1 MTFFRILLIFVVQLV
16 FARSEKNNI
25 EPNELYR
32 LLEASK
38 GWVMNDEIEG
48 YKLFS
53 KKIENQDLSAV
64 MVTYE
69 TSIPLLSIQEVLMD
83 VENYESF
90 LSSSSKMV
98 TKQLKK
104 DDTAVV
110 GYQFIPIN
118 FPFMNDRHYC
128 FKLIKNEINIENSK
142 TLVKWFLLDEDQ
154 ELLDLQSSNKTNPIY
169 LKYGAGLW
177 LVDSID
183 KSKIKISYRLFMDP
197 GGSIPNFLTEKI
209 NENSI
214 INLFKDVIAE
224 AERRT
229 S

>member
-25 EPNELYR
+25 EPKELYR

-53 KKIENQDLSAV
+53 KKIEDQDLSAV

-128 FKLIKNEINIENSK
+128 FKLIKNEINAENSK

-154 ELLDLQSSNKTNPIY
+154 ELLDAQLSNNTNPIY

-183 KSKIKISYRLFMDP
+183 KSKVKISYRLFMDP

-209 NENSI
+209 NEISI
-214 INLFKDVIAE
+214 INLFKDVIDE
-224 AERRT
+224 EERRT

>member
-1 MTFFRILLIFVVQLV
+1 MIFFRVFLIFIIQLV

-25 EPNELYR
+25 EPEELYK
-32 LLEASK
+32 LLEDSK
-38 GWVMNDEIEG
+38 GWVINDEIEG

-53 KKIENQDLSAV
+53 KKIEDQDLNAV
-64 MVTYE
+64 MVSYE
-69 TSIPLLSIQEVLMD
+69 TSVPLVSIQEVLMD

-104 DDTAVV
+104 DSSAVV

-128 FKLIKNEINIENSK
+128 FKLIKNEIDIKNSK
-142 TLVKWFLLDEDQ
+142 TLVKWFLLDEDT
-154 ELLDLQSSNKTNPIY
+154 ELLDIQSSNDANTVY
-169 LKYGAGLW
+169 LKYGAGIW
-177 LVDSID
+177 LVDSVD

-209 NENSI
+209 NEISI

-224 AERRT
+224 AGRRI

>member
-1 MTFFRILLIFVVQLV
+1 MIFLIFVFQLV
-16 FARSEKNNI
+16 FARSENNNI
-25 EPNELYR
+25 EPVELYKF
-32 LLEASK
+32 LEASK
-38 GWVMNDEIEG
+38 GWVINNEIEG

-53 KKIENQDLSAV
+53 KKIKDQDLSAV
-64 MVTYE
+64 MVSYE
-69 TSIPLLSIQEVLMD
+69 TSVPLSSIQEVLMD
-83 VENYESF
+83 VKNYEFF

-98 TKQLKK
+98 TKQLEK
-104 DDTAVV
+104 DSSTVV

-118 FPFMNDRHYC
+118 FPFMNDRHYY
-128 FKLIKNEINIENSK
+128 FKLIKNEINNENSN
-142 TLVKWFLLDEDQ
+142 TLVKWFLLDENK
-154 ELLDLQSSNKTNPIY
+154 ELLDFQSSNNNTVY

-183 KSKIKISYRLFMDP
+183 NSKIKISYRLFMDP
-197 GGSIPNFLTEKI
+197 GGSIPNFLIDKI
-209 NENSI
+209 NAISI

>member
-1 MTFFRILLIFVVQLV
+1 MIFLIFVFQLV
-16 FARSEKNNI
+16 FARSENNNI
-25 EPNELYR
+25 EPVELYKF
-32 LLEASK
+32 LEASK
-38 GWVMNDEIEG
+38 GWVINNEIEG

-53 KKIENQDLSAV
+53 KKIKDQDLSAV
-64 MVTYE
+64 MVSYE
-69 TSIPLLSIQEVLMD
+69 TSVPLSSIQEVLMD
-83 VENYESF
+83 VKNYEFF

-98 TKQLKK
+98 TKQLEK
-104 DDTAVV
+104 DSSTVV

-118 FPFMNDRHYC
+118 FPFMNDRHYY
-128 FKLIKNEINIENSK
+128 FKLIKNEINNENSN
-142 TLVKWFLLDEDQ
+142 TLVKWFLLDENK
-154 ELLDLQSSNKTNPIY
+154 ELLDFQSSNNNTVY

-183 KSKIKISYRLFMDP
+183 NSKIKISYRLFMDP
-197 GGSIPNFLTEKI
+197 GGSIPNFLIDKI
-209 NENSI
+209 NASSI

>member
-1 MTFFRILLIFVVQLV
+1 MIFLIFVFQLV
-16 FARSEKNNI
+16 FARSENNKI
-25 EPNELYR
+25 EPVELYKF
-32 LLEASK
+32 LEASK
-38 GWVMNDEIEG
+38 GWVINNEIEG

-53 KKIENQDLSAV
+53 KKIKDQDLSAV
-64 MVTYE
+64 MVSYE
-69 TSIPLLSIQEVLMD
+69 TSVPLSSIQEVLMD
-83 VENYESF
+83 VKNYEFF

-98 TKQLKK
+98 TKQLEK
-104 DDTAVV
+104 DSSTVV

-118 FPFMNDRHYC
+118 FPFMNDRHYY
-128 FKLIKNEINIENSK
+128 FKLIKNEINNENSN
-142 TLVKWFLLDEDQ
+142 TLVKWFLLDENK
-154 ELLDLQSSNKTNPIY
+154 ELLDFQSSNNNTVY

-183 KSKIKISYRLFMDP
+183 NSKIKISYRLFMDP
-197 GGSIPNFLTEKI
+197 GGSIPNFLIDKI
-209 NENSI
+209 NAISI

>member
-1 MTFFRILLIFVVQLV
+1 MIFFRVFLIFIVQLV

-25 EPNELYR
+25 EPEELYK
-32 LLEASK
+32 LLEDSK
-38 GWVMNDEIEG
+38 GWVINDEIEG

-53 KKIENQDLSAV
+53 KKIKDQDLSAV
-64 MVTYE
+64 MVSYE
-69 TSIPLLSIQEVLMD
+69 TSVPLSSIQEVLMD
-83 VENYESF
+83 VKNYEFF

-98 TKQLKK
+98 TKQLEK
-104 DDTAVV
+104 DSSTVV

-118 FPFMNDRHYC
+118 FPFMNDRHYY
-128 FKLIKNEINIENSK
+128 FKLIKNEINNENSN
-142 TLVKWFLLDEDQ
+142 TLVKWFLLDENK
-154 ELLDLQSSNKTNPIY
+154 ELLDFQSSNNNTVY

-183 KSKIKISYRLFMDP
+183 NSKIKISYRLFMDP
-197 GGSIPNFLTEKI
+197 GGSIPNFLIDKI
-209 NENSI
+209 NAFSI

>member
-1 MTFFRILLIFVVQLV
+1 MNFFMIFLIFVFQLV
-16 FARSEKNNI
+16 FARSENNKI
-25 EPNELYR
+25 EPVELYKF
-32 LLEASK
+32 LEASK
-38 GWVMNDEIEG
+38 GWVINNEIEG

-53 KKIENQDLSAV
+53 KKIKDQDLSAV
-64 MVTYE
+64 MVSYE
-69 TSIPLLSIQEVLMD
+69 TSVPLSSIQEVLMD
-83 VENYESF
+83 VKNYEFF

-98 TKQLKK
+98 TKQLEK
-104 DDTAVV
+104 DSSTVV

-118 FPFMNDRHYC
+118 FPFMNDRHYY
-128 FKLIKNEINIENSK
+128 FKLIKNEINNENSN
-142 TLVKWFLLDEDQ
+142 TLVKWFLLDENI
-154 ELLDLQSSNKTNPIY
+154 ELLDFESSNNNTVY

-183 KSKIKISYRLFMDP
+183 NSKIKISYRLFMDP
-197 GGSIPNFLTEKI
+197 GGSIPNFLIDKI
-209 NENSI
+209 NAISI

>member
-1 MTFFRILLIFVVQLV
+1 MIFLIFVFQLV
-16 FARSEKNNI
+16 FARSENNNI
-25 EPNELYR
+25 EPVELYKF
-32 LLEASK
+32 LEASK
-38 GWVMNDEIEG
+38 GWVINNEIEG

-53 KKIENQDLSAV
+53 KKIKDQDLSAV
-64 MVTYE
+64 MVSYE
-69 TSIPLLSIQEVLMD
+69 TSVPLSSIQEVLMD
-83 VENYESF
+83 VKNYEFF

-98 TKQLKK
+98 TKQLEK
-104 DDTAVV
+104 DSSTVV

-118 FPFMNDRHYC
+118 FPFMNDRHYY
-128 FKLIKNEINIENSK
+128 FKLIKNEINNENSN
-142 TLVKWFLLDEDQ
+142 TLVKWFLLDENK
-154 ELLDLQSSNKTNPIY
+154 ELLDFQSSNNNTVY

-183 KSKIKISYRLFMDP
+183 NSKIKISYRLFMDP
-197 GGSIPNFLTEKI
+197 GGSIPNFLIDKI
-209 NENSI
+209 NAFSI

>member
-1 MTFFRILLIFVVQLV
+1 MIFLIFVFQLV
-16 FARSEKNNI
+16 FARSENNKI
-25 EPNELYR
+25 EPVELYKF
-32 LLEASK
+32 LEASK
-38 GWVMNDEIEG
+38 GWVINNEIEG

-53 KKIENQDLSAV
+53 KKIKDQDLSAV
-64 MVTYE
+64 MVSYE
-69 TSIPLLSIQEVLMD
+69 TSVPLSSIQEVLMD
-83 VENYESF
+83 VKNYEFF

-98 TKQLKK
+98 TKQLEK
-104 DDTAVV
+104 DSSTVV

-118 FPFMNDRHYC
+118 FPFMNDRHYY
-128 FKLIKNEINIENSK
+128 FKLIKNEINNENSN
-142 TLVKWFLLDEDQ
+142 TLVKWFLLDENK
-154 ELLDLQSSNKTNPIY
+154 ELLDFESSNNNTVY

-183 KSKIKISYRLFMDP
+183 NSKIKISYRLFMDP
-197 GGSIPNFLTEKI
+197 GGSIPNFLIDKI
-209 NENSI
+209 NAISI

>member
-53 KKIENQDLSAV
+53 KKIEDQDLSAV

-69 TSIPLLSIQEVLMD
+69 TSIPLSSIQEVLMD

-118 FPFMNDRHYC
+118 LPFMNDRHYC
-128 FKLIKNEINIENSK
+128 FKLIKNEINVENSK

-154 ELLDLQSSNKTNPIY
+154 ELLDFQSSNKTNPIY

-209 NENSI
+209 NEISI